1 MTSPHYHIAQLNIG
15 RVVAPIDSPALADF
29 VAQLE
34 EINQL
39 ADYSPGFVWRLQAG
53 DGNATSIRP
62 FDDEYIL
69 VNMSVWE
76 SIEQLREY
84 VYKSAHSA
92 VMRRRR
98 EWFEPMKSAYVVLWW
113 VPAGHI
119 PTVDEAKQRLEL
131 LRAEGETTAAFTF
144 KRPFLPSQKF
154 EDRGE
159 ALKTRRVANFREGE
173 EGD

>member
-1 MTSPHYHIAQLNIG
+1 MANPNYHLAQLNIA
-15 RVVAPIDSPALADF
+15 RLVAPIDSPILADF
-29 VAQLE
+29 VAQLD

-39 ADYSPGFVWRLQAG
+39 GDHSPGFVWRLQAS

-76 SIEQLREY
+76 SIEEFRAF

-98 EWFEPMKSAYVVLWW
+98 EWFEPMKSAYFVLWW

-119 PTVDEAKQRLEL
+119 PTVAEAKERLEML
-131 LRAEGETTAAFTF
+131 QTQGDTDAAFSIKHTF
-144 KRPFLPSQKF
+144 AAPEPSTVVQ
-154 EDRGE
+154 R
-159 ALKTRRVANFREGE
+159 
-173 EGD
+173 